1 MSRPA
6 WRNRVGAPDLA
17 GPAGSAKKEAVFPA
31 GSQRVRRRSLSNATT
46 GSDRVIP
53 DQQPPQEERGPRL
66 ARLTRPAVTHWQ
78 FTIVLAAAVVI
89 RIIVI
94 LGYPPILWFND
105 SY

>member
-1 MSRPA
+1 M
-6 WRNRVGAPDLA
+6 PDLGA
-17 GPAGSAKKEAVFPA
+17 CGISEGNRYFPA

-53 DQQPPQEERGPRL
+53 DQQPPQQERGSWL

-78 FTIVLAAAVVI
+78 FTAVITAAVLI

-94 LGYPPILWFND
+94 AGYPPILWFND
-105 SY
+105 SYNYVYDAVT